1 MESFSFQT
9 DLYRAQ
15 AVNVYLISCPER
27 RGDQLDEIPDM
38 TEPYFIQ
45 MMVRVAMISHY
56 EQPGE
61 AAVNLNLRLAMAASV
76 HRISKS

>member
-45 MMVRVAMISHY
+45 MMLRVAMISHY
-56 EQPGE
+56 EQLGE
-61 AAVNLNLRLAMAASV
+61 AAVTMKPMIELAASV
-76 HRISKS
+76 HHRSKC